1 MMATRRR
8 TPGGVPMTEVS
19 LVMAASRQRVFAE
32 LSDGWSYVG
41 WVVGTAH
48 IRDVDADWPAKG
60 SRIHH
65 QFGAWPTTISDTT
78 VSLACEANQRMMLK
92 ARGWPAGEATIEIIL
107 EDAAEGSTKV
117 TLREA
122 PTAGPGKALDN
133 PLLRLLMRGR
143 NNETLQRLRDR
154 VEKRDLPMDLHLVTR
169 EGADSGPSSP
179 AGDAGWSS

>member
-1 MMATRRR
+1 MSRRKR
-8 TPGGVPMTEVS
+8 TPGGTPLTEVS
-19 LVMAASRQRVFAE
+19 LVMSASRQRVFAE
-32 LSDGWSYVG
+32 LSDGWSFVG

-65 QFGAWPTTISDTT
+65 QFGAWPMMIADTT
-78 VSLACEANQRMMLK
+78 VSLACEANERMMLK
-92 ARGWPAGEATIEIIL
+92 ARGWPAGEATIEIVL
-107 EDAAEGSTKV
+107 EDAGEGSTKV

-133 PLLRLLMRGR
+133 PLLRLLIRAR
-143 NNETLQRLRDR
+143 NNETLRRLRDR
-154 VEKRDLPMDLHLVTR
+154 VEKRDLPLNLHLVER

-179 AGDAGWSS
+179 PGNAAWSS